1 MKILIAFIFLSVFSL
16 QIIAQDTLKIMHY
29 NLLNYNN
36 YTSYCT
42 TSNNDVSNKDAY
54 ITSIIDYV
62 LPDIFS
68 VNEIEES
75 SATLDR
81 LLNNVMNTNGRT
93 YYARA
98 NRTNYG
104 SSSII
109 NALYY
114 DTRKLVLH
122 SQDVVVTSVR
132 DINLYKLYY
141 SSASLASGADTAW
154 LTCIVMHLKAG
165 SYTSDEDE
173 RAAEISLLMNY
184 LNSLNN
190 AANYLVLGDLNVY
203 SDDEACFQNLINHP
217 NANIRFYDPIDK
229 MGDWNNN
236 SYYEDYHTQST
247 HSASNN
253 CAASGGMDDRFD
265 FILSS
270 LDIIIGSK
278 KVQYIPNSYYALAQ
292 DGNHFNSSLVDAP
305 TNTLVPSN
313 VLNALYNN
321 SDHLPVIM
329 KLSIDEAVSV
339 DEFYKPPFSF
349 FCSVSDNQSIKG
361 SLMAHISGNF
371 TFRVFSSDARLISIS
386 KTYCEA
392 GINDLEI
399 NNIKPTGQLILIQV
413 ASPDAH
419 SLTKKLIY

>member
-1 MKILIAFIFLSVFSL
+1 M
-16 QIIAQDTLKIMHY
+16 IAQDTLKIMHY

-42 TSNNDVSNKDAY
+42 ASNNDVNNKDAY

-62 LPDIFS
+62 LPDILS

-75 SATLDR
+75 SVTLDR

-93 YYARA
+93 YYSRA

-114 DTRKLVLH
+114 DNRKLVLH
-122 SQDVVVTSVR
+122 SQDAVVTSVR

-141 SSASLASGADTAW
+141 LSPDLASGADTAW

-165 SYTSDEDE
+165 SSTSDEDE
-173 RAAEISLLMNY
+173 RAAEIALLMNY
-184 LNSLNN
+184 LNSLNH
-190 AANYLVLGDLNVY
+190 AGNYLVLGDLNVY
-203 SDDEACFQNLINHP
+203 SDDEVCFQNLINHP
-217 NANIRFYDPIDK
+217 NANIRFYDPINK

-247 HSASNN
+247 HSTSNN
-253 CAASGGMDDRFD
+253 CAAYGGMDDRFD
-265 FILSS
+265 FILTS

-278 KVQYIPNSYYALAQ
+278 LIQYLPNSYYALAQ
-292 DGNHFNSSLVDAP
+292 DGDHFNSSLLDAP

-329 KLSIDEAVSV
+329 KLSIDEAVGIEEEQANF
-339 DEFYKPPFSF
+339 DF
-349 FCSVSDNQSIKG
+349 FMYRNENNDLSAQITVSKAGIYY
-361 SLMAHISGNF
+361 L
-371 TFRVFSSDARLISIS
+371 RVFAADARMISQQDIECTQGFNS
-386 KTYCEA
+386 
-392 GINDLEI
+392 INIDGVKA
-399 NNIKPTGQLILIQV
+399 NNQLLLIQV
-413 ASPDAH
+413 QFENGAALS
-419 SLTKKLIY
+419 TKTIY